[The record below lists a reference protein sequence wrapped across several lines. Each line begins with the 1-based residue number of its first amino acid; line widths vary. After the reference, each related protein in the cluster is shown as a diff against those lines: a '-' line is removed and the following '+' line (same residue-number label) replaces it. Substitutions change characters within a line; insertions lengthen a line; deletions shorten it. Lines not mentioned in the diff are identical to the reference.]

1 MLQQEARWS
10 SFENLIYSISGC
22 SAVGSALGLGPRCR
36 GFESLH
42 SDHKKNNTVWY
53 CSFYFCIEIILI
65 LQHFNQIKR
74 PLGLGYE
81 HDCRRWRMQ
90 GVFIG
95 AAVKIVSDEQERLTI
110 LGTARGGVTEDVG
123 GSNPFTPTKNK
134 SKSSGFGLFFH
145 KRDSNPR
152 GSER

>member
-110 LGTARGGVTEDVG
+110 LGTARGGVAEDVG
-123 GSNPFTPTKNK
+123 GSNPFTPTIKVNI
-134 SKSSGFGLFFH
+134 
-145 KRDSNPR
+145 R
-152 GSER
+152 